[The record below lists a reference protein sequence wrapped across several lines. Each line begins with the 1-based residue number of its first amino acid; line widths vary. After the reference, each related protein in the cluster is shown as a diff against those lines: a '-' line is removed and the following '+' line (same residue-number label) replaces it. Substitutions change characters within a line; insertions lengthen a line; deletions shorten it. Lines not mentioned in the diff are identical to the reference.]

1 MQANFPNDFEHAA
14 LISLSQKWLHQLRR
28 REIDRAGL
36 WRTREQLAALPRSAL
51 TDGLPDDAARKAFWI
66 NCYNAGF
73 LFLRKHVQLSPP
85 AIFRQRRLVLAGTAF
100 SLDDIEH
107 GILRKHRI
115 KWSLGWL
122 RHPLPPRHTRGLELD
137 RLDPRIHFALNC
149 GARSCPPI
157 ASYSAEQIET
167 QLEWA
172 MHAFLESETAVDH
185 ERRTVHASRLLLWY
199 QGDFGGSRQIKALLA
214 RVLGMPRIVS
224 YRLRWQPYD
233 WTPIV

>member
-1 MQANFPNDFEHAA
+1 MTHPATDQ
-14 LISLSQKWLHQLRR
+14 LIALSQKWLQLLRQA
-28 REIDRAGL
+28 EADPAEVAQAADR
-36 WRTREQLAALPRSAL
+36 LAQLPRGSLLHA
-51 TDGLPDDAARKAFWI
+51 LPDDAARKAFWI

-73 LFLRKHVQLSPP
+73 LFLRKHQKMAPP
-85 AIFRQRRLVLAGTAF
+85 AIYRQRALVLAGTPF

-122 RHPLPPRHTRGLELD
+122 RHPWPPRHTRPLELA

-157 ASYSAEQIET
+157 ASYSADRIEA
-167 QLEWA
+167 QLELA
-172 MHAFLESETAVDH
+172 MHAFLESETEVDH
-185 ERRTVHASRLLLWY
+185 ERRTLRTSRLLLWY
-199 QGDFGGSRQIKALLA
+199 QGDFGGSRQIKKLLA
-214 RVLGMPRIVS
+214 RVLDMPELTR

-233 WTPIV
+233 WTPVV